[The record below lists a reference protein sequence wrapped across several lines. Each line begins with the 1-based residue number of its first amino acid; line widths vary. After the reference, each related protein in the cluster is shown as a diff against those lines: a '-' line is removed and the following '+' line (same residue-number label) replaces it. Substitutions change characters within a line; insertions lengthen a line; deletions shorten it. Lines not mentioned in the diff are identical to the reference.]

1 MAFLQGPREALRTD
15 EFDVVAEL
23 GPKADRVGVIVLITV
38 DGLVAE
44 ASLFSLALFV
54 VAINWLAERP
64 RKRMVISLRVFT
76 STSSIPPSVQAF
88 VSEKG
93 RIVKAA

>member
-1 MAFLQGPREALRTD
+1 M
-15 EFDVVAEL
+15 

-44 ASLFSLALFV
+44 ASILSLDLSV

-64 RKRMVISLRVFT
+64 RKIMVKRLIVFT
-76 STSSIPPSVQAF
+76 SLSSIPPSVSVF
-88 VSEKG
+88 VSENG
-93 RIVKAA
+93 RIVKGA

>member
-23 GPKADRVGVIVLITV
+23 GPKADRVGVIVPITV

-54 VAINWLAERP
+54 VAINWLAEGRG
-64 RKRMVISLRVFT
+64 KGWSLVSGCSLQLRVFRR
-76 STSSIPPSVQAF
+76 VF
-88 VSEKG
+88 K
-93 RIVKAA
+93 RL